1 MTEFKGD
8 KRTTAYKKWKEKYN
22 KKSKGVGD
30 TVEKI
35 TTATGIKKVVKFI
48 AGEDCGC
55 DERKKKLNLLFP
67 YNKPECFTESEYNY
81 IKSKIKNTQINPQEQ
96 AEILKIHNRI
106 FHENVNL
113 TSCSSC
119 FVQNVW
125 NKLKRIYHE
134 YE

>member
-1 MTEFKGD
+1 MAK
-8 KRTTAYKKWKEKYN
+8 KNYKKYKEKYD

-48 AGEDCGC
+48 AGDDSTITVE
-55 DERKKKLNLLFP
+55 E
-67 YNKPECFTESEYNY
+67 
-81 IKSKIKNTQINPQEQ
+81 QEN
-96 AEILKIHNRI
+96 ILKIYNRV
-106 FHENVNL
+106 FKENVST

-119 FVQNVW
+119 FVHNVW
-125 NKLKRIYHE
+125 NKLKRIYKE